1 MGIKTAAMEQNDRMD
16 GAFEPRLED
25 YRLLTGASNFQDD
38 EATAGAAWGVFVRSP
53 HAFADIRG
61 VDTASAQAAP
71 GVLAVLTAA
80 ALDATGIGSVS
91 VPAPVPDG
99 PGMVSP
105 HRPSLARDCVR
116 HVGDPVALVVAGSEA
131 EARDAA
137 ELVDIDY
144 AAREAVT
151 DVARAAALEAP
162 QIWPEAPGNIAVDW
176 HPYGGKPE
184 DRAEL
189 DRIFA
194 GAAHIASVRLVNQR
208 IVVAPMEP
216 RASVALH
223 EPETD
228 RYVLHVASQSAFAMR
243 QDVARTMSVPVDK
256 LRVVSRDVGG
266 AFGMRASGYPE
277 YPAMLVAAKM
287 LGRPVRWRSTR
298 QEGFLTDNQARDT
311 IIEGR
316 LAMDADGKFLALDID
331 SIAALGAYH
340 TSHGAFI
347 ATVNFARCLPCMYD
361 IPAVGLRIRCLF
373 TNTVPTGPYRGA
385 GRPEANYCLERLVDE
400 AARISGIE
408 RIEIRRRNLIA
419 PDRMPYNTAVGTSY
433 DSGDFPAVFDEA
445 LARADIAG
453 FPARK
458 AASEAAGKRRGI
470 GISCFLEIA
479 G

>member
-1 MGIKTAAMEQNDRMD
+1 MD
-16 GAFEPRLED
+16 GVFEPRLED
-25 YRLLTGASNFQDD
+25 YRLLTGAGNFQDD

-61 VDTASAQAAP
+61 IDTASAQAAP

-91 VPAPVPDG
+91 VPVPG
-99 PGMVSP
+99 SPGMVSP

-137 ELVDIDY
+137 ELVDVDY
-144 AAREAVT
+144 GARDAVT
-151 DVARAAALEAP
+151 DVVRAAAPEAP
-162 QIWPEAPGNIAVDW
+162 QIWPEGSGNIAVDW
-176 HPYGGKPE
+176 HPYGAKSE

-208 IVVAPMEP
+208 IVMAPMEP
-216 RASVALH
+216 RACVAVY

-266 AFGMRASGYPE
+266 AFGMRTSGYPE
-277 YPAMLVAAKM
+277 YPAMLVAARM
-287 LGRPVRWRSTR
+287 FGHPVRWRSTR

-311 IIEGR
+311 IIEAR

-347 ATVNFARCLPCMYD
+347 ATVNFARCLPCMYG
-361 IPAVGLRIRCLF
+361 IPVVGLRIRHQHGADWAL
-373 TNTVPTGPYRGA
+373 PRRGA
-385 GRPEANYCLERLVDE
+385 P
-400 AARISGIE
+400 
-408 RIEIRRRNLIA
+408 
-419 PDRMPYNTAVGTSY
+419 
-433 DSGDFPAVFDEA
+433 
-445 LARADIAG
+445 
-453 FPARK
+453 
-458 AASEAAGKRRGI
+458 RGE
-470 GISCFLEIA
+470 LLP
-479 G
+479 